1 LHGFQQL
8 EAVQI
13 GSGECHPFSAV
24 DLELPG
30 SLSITAGFSTIKLQD
45 VITLVQGNIEVELGG
60 FSSLPDISSSLLHN
74 LTVHHRDTAQTEI
87 CWGSEGPFGIV
98 VSIGESDSIV
108 ESDVLVGSSSTA
120 QSTVGDLGHS
130 WDEFL
135 TVSFGSLGIGNSLSE
150 LREIFSNVGLV
161 LSGSHEDGGILKWES
176 WHALVRFGLILDSHF
191 HDIGTDT
198 NLLLPFL
205 VATSGF
211 WS

>member
-13 GSGECHPFSAV
+13 GSGKCHPFSAV

-30 SLSITAGFSTIKLQD
+30 SLSIAAGFSTIKLQD

-130 WDEFL
+130 WD
-135 TVSFGSLGIGNSLSE
+135 
-150 LREIFSNVGLV
+150 
-161 LSGSHEDGGILKWES
+161 
-176 WHALVRFGLILDSHF
+176 
-191 HDIGTDT
+191 
-198 NLLLPFL
+198 
-205 VATSGF
+205 
-211 WS
+211 